1 MECGPAVVSAPLGRH
16 SSGLVCSS
24 FSSISA
30 FLDLANPNCLLPPL
44 LCCAVLSCSALGT
57 CSQPV
62 QAPTCSL
69 IVCFIDVCVRAV
81 LAAKLSHVK
90 ELWMLGEL
98 CLLLCH
104 TTAATLGWKRMAL
117 HGMLQLSPELVT
129 HAAIEL
135 RWICDSSFAG
145 ARFHGPGAVSSCS
158 CLTLCSEHL

>member
-1 MECGPAVVSAPLGRH
+1 MVLQWSVLLWDVIPLGW
-16 SSGLVCSS
+16 
-24 FSSISA
+24 SA
-30 FLDLANPNCLLPPL
+30 AASPVSRLSWTLQTQICLLPPL

-69 IVCFIDVCVRAV
+69 IVCFIDVRVRAV

-90 ELWMLGEL
+90 EMWMLGEL

-158 CLTLCSEHL
+158 CLTLCSKHL